1 VGEATPEPAGPA
13 PLHGVTVIDLGQV
26 LATPFATYLLGL
38 LGAEVVKIEPRDGEW
53 LRRIGPLAFA
63 TQNAGKR
70 AVGVDLR
77 SPGGAEV
84 VLRLVER
91 ADAFVEGFAPGT
103 ADAMGLGWE
112 AVSARSPDVVYGS
125 LSAFGEIGPYGGR
138 AGFDHVVQALSGIMP
153 ATGFEGQPPTKVG
166 APFLDYGGGLLLA
179 FGILAGLL
187 ERQRTGRAVRIDVA
201 MLDAGLLFN
210 SGALVR
216 AANTGTD
223 PARTGNDAFSG
234 AVASG
239 AFETTDGLLMVAANK
254 ATHYTSL
261 MRLLGLGDLADDVE
275 LADPGADPA
284 RVADA
289 RDRMAAVLATGS
301 AGHWEAELNRVGVP
315 AGRVRSLTEVTADGH
330 PAARGLLRPVPL
342 PPDGPPDGPDDARAW
357 HLPGAGVMIDGVMP
371 GPSGPPPDAGADTV
385 DVLQRFGFTSAEIE
399 RLLDDGTVSG
409 PSRAR

>member
-1 VGEATPEPAGPA
+1 VSEATREPAGPA

-38 LGAEVVKIEPRDGEW
+38 LGAEVVKLEPRGGEW
-53 LRRIGPLAFA
+53 LRRLGPLAFA

-70 AVGVDLR
+70 AVGIDLR

-91 ADAFVEGFAPGT
+91 ADVFVEGFAPGT

-112 AVSARSPDVVYGS
+112 PVSGRSPNVVYGS
-125 LSAFGEIGPYGGR
+125 LSAFGDVGPYGGR

-187 ERQRTGRAVRIDVA
+187 ERQRTGRAVHIDVA

-210 SGALVR
+210 AGALVR

-234 AVASG
+234 SSAWATWP
-239 AFETTDGLLMVAANK
+239 TTSSWPVPAPIRPGSPTPGTGWRPSWPPAAP
-254 ATHYTSL
+254 TTGRPSS
-261 MRLLGLGDLADDVE
+261 
-275 LADPGADPA
+275 
-284 RVADA
+284 
-289 RDRMAAVLATGS
+289 TGS
-301 AGHWEAELNRVGVP
+301 ASRPPGSVP
-315 AGRVRSLTEVTADGH
+315 
-330 PAARGLLRPVPL
+330 
-342 PPDGPPDGPDDARAW
+342 
-357 HLPGAGVMIDGVMP
+357 
-371 GPSGPPPDAGADTV
+371 
-385 DVLQRFGFTSAEIE
+385 
-399 RLLDDGTVSG
+399 
-409 PSRAR
+409 